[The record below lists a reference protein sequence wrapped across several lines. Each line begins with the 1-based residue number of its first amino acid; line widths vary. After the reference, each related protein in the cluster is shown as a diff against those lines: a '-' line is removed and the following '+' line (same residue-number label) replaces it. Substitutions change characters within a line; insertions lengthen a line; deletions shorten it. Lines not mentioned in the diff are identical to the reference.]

1 MKLRWGIL
9 GIGKIAHKF
18 VEDLLLLE
26 NMTLQSVASR
36 STSKAAMFKDKYNA
50 KIAYG
55 DYESLFKD
63 SEVDIVYIA
72 TPHHAHM
79 EWSIKAMDAGKHVLC
94 EKPIAVNGEQFQLMN
109 VKSKE
114 KNVFLMEALWSR
126 FNPTLIEVLSQ
137 VKANAIGQVNYLNAE
152 FSFVR
157 NFPPENRAINLNL
170 AGGSLLDLGIYPAFL
185 AYCIFGMPNEILA
198 SSRFNSSGS
207 DEQTLAILRYEFGFA
222 YLMSGFQSQTNNVA
236 KICGDDGM
244 ILIDSRWHNSEAYK
258 LISSDGSIESFS
270 KPIRGHG
277 YTYEIEECYKCI
289 QANQTESK
297 LWSHEDSDNLIAI
310 LDEIRKQIGL
320 KYPFE

>member
-36 STSKAAMFKDKYNA
+36 STSKAEMFKDKYNA

-79 EWSIKAMDAGKHVLC
+79 EWSINAMDAGKHVLC
-94 EKPIAVNGEQFQLMN
+94 EKPIE
-109 VKSKE
+109 
-114 KNVFLMEALWSR
+114 
-126 FNPTLIEVLSQ
+126 